1 MLFTGVDGTLSK
13 DTFVTSVSAG
23 SVPPE
28 PNVIPGPDHEV
39 NMLSARNLHGDR
51 SLEFEADTSLKGSP
65 RGQIK
70 SPKSA

>member
-1 MLFTGVDGTLSK
+1 LTRASIDADMLFTGVDGTLSK

-51 SLEFEADTSLKGSP
+51 SLANSSRIPL
-65 RGQIK
+65 
-70 SPKSA
+70 